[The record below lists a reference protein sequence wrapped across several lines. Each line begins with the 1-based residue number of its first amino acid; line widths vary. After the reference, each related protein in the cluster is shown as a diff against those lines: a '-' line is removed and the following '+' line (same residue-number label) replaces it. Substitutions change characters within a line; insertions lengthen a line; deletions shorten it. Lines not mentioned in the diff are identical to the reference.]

1 MIFDLALRNLQRNL
15 RRTLIAEISII
26 FGVFTVVFVGNF
38 IDGMQYAWAQFEIES
53 DTGAFQVEH
62 QDYRT
67 LRKSEPLK
75 VTMAGAGELIQQ
87 ISQSPGVRAA
97 YGKLE
102 FSGMVSNGLKTTFFD
117 GVAVD
122 PAQQARV
129 LNRQEDL
136 IVQGKPLGHGPG
148 TGGVVLGSDLASMLD
163 LKIGDPVTIVVRTY
177 HGSLNLIN
185 GTLVGTKNGR
195 HFPSSTYLEMSLADS
210 QLLLRVQDRV
220 SQIVVAVDDIPALP
234 ATMAQVATRLS
245 ADKRPFQ
252 LRAYPELIPIY
263 AQAIALFKIIT
274 LVIGLVL
281 CVLVGAGI
289 GNVMAMAVMERKRE
303 IGTLMSIGMEKK
315 TLRRLFLAEGA
326 ITGALG
332 AVIGMVLVSALTW
345 YVASHGGVTF
355 PGSNASGQGI
365 SIIPRLSPS
374 MAALG
379 ICMPIVVAL
388 VGAWWPAAKAAGLSP
403 VEALTEPSA

>member
-1 MIFDLALRNLQRNL
+1 VIFDLALRNLQRNL

-38 IDGMQYAWAQFEIES
+38 IDGMQYAWAKFEIES

-62 QDYRT
+62 QDYRS

-75 VTMAGAGELIQQ
+75 VTMAGAGELIGQ
-87 ISQSPGVRAA
+87 ISQTPGVRAA

-136 IVQGKPLGHGPG
+136 IVQGKPLGHAA
-148 TGGVVLGSDLASMLD
+148 GGVVLGSDLASMLD

-177 HGSLNLIN
+177 HGGLNLIN

-210 QLLLRVQDRV
+210 QQLLRVQDRV
-220 SQIVVAVDDIPALP
+220 SQIVVAADDIAALP
-234 ATMAQVATRLS
+234 ATMERVTARLS
-245 ADKRPFQ
+245 ADKRPFL

-274 LVIGLVL
+274 LVIGVVL

-303 IGTLMSIGMEKK
+303 IGTLMSIGMEKQ

-332 AVIGMVLVSALTW
+332 AVVGMVLVSALTW

-365 SIIPRLSPS
+365 SIIPRLSAP
-374 MAALG
+374 MAVLG
-379 ICMPIVVAL
+379 ICMPVVVAL
-388 VGAWWPAAKAAGLSP
+388 IGTWWPAAKAAGLSP
-403 VEALTEPSA
+403 VEALTQPSA

>member
-38 IDGMQYAWAQFEIES
+38 IDGMQYAWAKFEIES

-62 QDYRT
+62 QDYRS

-75 VTMAGAGELIQQ
+75 VTMAGAGELIGQ
-87 ISQSPGVRAA
+87 ISQTPGVRAA

-136 IVQGKPLGHGPG
+136 IVQGKPLGHAA
-148 TGGVVLGSDLASMLD
+148 GGVVLGSDLASMLD

-177 HGSLNLIN
+177 HGGLNLIN

-210 QLLLRVQDRV
+210 QQLLRVQDRV
-220 SQIVVAVDDIPALP
+220 SQIVVAADDIAALP
-234 ATMAQVATRLS
+234 ATMERVTARLS
-245 ADKRPFQ
+245 ADKRPFL

-274 LVIGLVL
+274 LVIGVVL

-303 IGTLMSIGMEKK
+303 IGTLMSIGMEKQ

-332 AVIGMVLVSALTW
+332 AVVGMVLVSALTW

-365 SIIPRLSPS
+365 SIIPRLSAP
-374 MAALG
+374 MAVLG
-379 ICMPIVVAL
+379 ICMPVVVAL
-388 VGAWWPAAKAAGLSP
+388 IGTWWPAAKAAGLSP
-403 VEALTEPSA
+403 VEALTQPSA